1 LAVALTGRLLF
12 FGLAGTSQQ
21 PVHHWRLTSSN
32 RHANLAITYFQR
44 LTSVLMSFVSA
55 IWKDQAGILLKT
67 IEAHSKT
74 TVVLREDAAR
84 EQRPGPKGL
93 LHFVAFS
100 GA

>member
-1 LAVALTGRLLF
+1 
-12 FGLAGTSQQ
+12 
-21 PVHHWRLTSSN
+21 
-32 RHANLAITYFQR
+32 
-44 LTSVLMSFVSA
+44 MSFVSA
-55 IWKDQAGILLKT
+55 LWKDKAGILLKT
-67 IEAHSKT
+67 IEVHSKT